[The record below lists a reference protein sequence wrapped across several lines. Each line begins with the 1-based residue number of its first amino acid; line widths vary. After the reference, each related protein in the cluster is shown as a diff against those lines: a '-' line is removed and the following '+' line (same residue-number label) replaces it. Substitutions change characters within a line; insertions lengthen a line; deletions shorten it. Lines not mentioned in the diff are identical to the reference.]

1 MKKSSPTK
9 HHTVLSVKRAFT
21 LIELLVVIAIIAI
34 LAAILFP
41 VFARAR
47 ENARRASCQSNLK
60 QLGLG
65 IAQYNQDY
73 DEAMPLLCDDAYNSN
88 SGCSYTWFEEIYPYV
103 KSDQV
108 AFCPDD
114 IQPLAYNTSP
124 VDGAKRANPS
134 YMMSGD
140 LGVAYSGQKEGLQVG
155 GMYMNRGVKLS
166 DIVTPSMSVALM
178 ESVSSVNFPPREMV
192 AYNTNYALTHSLPH
206 GQYDM
211 LDAVTRHLDGS
222 NYLYN
227 DGHVKWQRPDNV
239 YFLDDAGTGGKS
251 TYFAIGQ

>member
-1 MKKSSPTK
+1 MKKSSPR
-9 HHTVLSVKRAFT
+9 RAFT
-21 LIELLVVIAIIAI
+21 LIELLVVIAIISL

-73 DEAMPLLCDDAYNSN
+73 DETMPLVCANTETN
-88 SGCSYTWFEEIYPYV
+88 GCAYTWFDEVYPYV
-103 KSDQV
+103 KNNQV

-124 VDGAKRANPS
+124 VDGAQRANPS
-134 YMMSGD
+134 YMISSQ
-140 LGVAYSGQKEGLQVG
+140 LGVAYSYQYLTPCFGSQ
-155 GMYMNRGVKLS
+155 MNRGVKLS
-166 DIVTPSMSVALM
+166 DIATPARSVALL
-178 ESVSSVNFPPREMV
+178 ESQSNKQVPQRILYESLGDV
-192 AYNTNYALTHSLPH
+192 NYALTNFLPDGMYNMVDVVH
-206 GQYDM
+206 
-211 LDAVTRHLDGS
+211 RHLDGS

-227 DGHVKWQRPDNV
+227 DGHVKWQKPDNV
-239 YFLDDAGTGGKS
+239 DFGMSPAGKS
-251 TYFAIGQ
+251 TYFDISY